1 MKLPSLHGVARQ
13 VLHALQITH
22 ASRSFTFCTHGA
34 VRTSSIFLNKRSWTS
49 TANPACGQQAAS
61 LVFTLALTRALQA
74 DLADR
79 DFTAERHQ
87 VIVISTGAVDPIEQ
101 QRSLAERKET
111 EDRHRHRWA
120 GGCLPACLPVS

>member
-1 MKLPSLHGVARQ
+1 V
-13 VLHALQITH
+13 
-22 ASRSFTFCTHGA
+22 
-34 VRTSSIFLNKRSWTS
+34 
-49 TANPACGQQAAS
+49 ANPSCGQQTAS

-120 GGCLPACLPVS
+120 GGCLSPSLPACQLACGAYMQVHTAAAIHDLC